1 MAPSSGGA
9 ESGWSSRFAFI
20 LAAAGSAVGLGN
32 LWRFPY
38 VAGENGGAAFV
49 LVYLACIALIGAPI
63 LIAEIVIG
71 RAGRH
76 HEPAAALGALAAEAG
91 QTRAWSVL
99 GALAGLTALLFLSFY
114 SVVAGW
120 SLAWVA
126 YAASGAVA
134 ATSGGAEALFDALTA
149 NPALLVSLHLAF
161 VALTGL
167 IVAGGIHDG
176 IERAVRIMMPGL
188 LVILLGLI
196 GYAAIETDELGAAAR
211 FLFTPDFS
219 RLGAGSVLEAMGQAF
234 FTLSVGVGGMLVYG
248 SFLAERGVVARTA
261 LGIAAIDTSVAMLA
275 GLAIFP
281 LVFAFGVAPSA
292 GPGLVFVSLPNA
304 FAALPGGRIV
314 GTAFFVLVAMAA
326 LTSTIALLEL
336 LTEIVVGRLGLQ
348 RVTAVLTVSA
358 CYGTLGIAVALSF
371 NVWSGVS
378 IFGRGIFD
386 FFDHV
391 TSNLLLPLG
400 GAGFAL
406 FAGWVMSRR
415 TFVDELGLGDG
426 LGLAALRIVLRV
438 VAPLGVLA
446 VLVAAQ
452 LR

>member
-1 MAPSSGGA
+1 MARPTAAG
-9 ESGWSSRFAFI
+9 ESGWSSRLAFV

-38 VAGENGGAAFV
+38 VTGENGGAAFV
-49 LVYLACIALIGAPI
+49 LVYLGCIAVIGVPL

-76 HEPAAALGALAAEAG
+76 HEPVAALATLAGEAG
-91 QTRAWSVL
+91 ATRAWGLL
-99 GALAGLTALLFLSFY
+99 GAMAGLTGLLFLSFY
-114 SVVAGW
+114 SVIAGW

-126 YAASGAVA
+126 YSASGAVA
-134 ATSGGAEALFDALTA
+134 ATVGGAGELFEAMTA
-149 NPALLVSLHLAF
+149 SPTLLVGLHLAF
-161 VALTGL
+161 VVLTAA
-167 IVAGGIHDG
+167 IVVRGVHDG
-176 IERAVRIMMPGL
+176 IERAVRVMMPAL

-196 GYAAIETDELGAAAR
+196 LYAAIETDQLGAAAR

-219 RLGAGSVLEAMGQAF
+219 RLDAGGVLEAMGQAF

-248 SFLAERGVVARTA
+248 SFLRERGVVGRTA
-261 LGIAAIDTSVAMLA
+261 LGIAAIDTGVALLA

-281 LVFAFGVAPSA
+281 IVFAFGVEPSA

-304 FAALPGGRIV
+304 FAALPFGRVV
-314 GTAFFVLVAMAA
+314 GTAFFVLVVMAA
-326 LTSTIALLEL
+326 LTSTISLLEL
-336 LTEIVVGRLGLQ
+336 LTEIAAERLDWT
-348 RVTAVLTVSA
+348 RPRAVLAVSA
-358 CYGTLGIAVALSF
+358 IYGTLGVAVALSF
-371 NVWSGVS
+371 NVWSDVR
-378 IFGRGIFD
+378 ILGRGIFD
-386 FFDHV
+386 LFDHA

-406 FAGWVMSRR
+406 FVGWVLSRE
-415 TFVDELGLGDG
+415 TLTAELGFGDG
-426 LGLAALRIVLRV
+426 VALRLLRFLLRV
-438 VAPLGVLA
+438 VAPAGVLV